1 MSGNVVVF
9 ATILAKS
16 DCIDQ
21 VLEALTAMLE
31 PTRKEEGC
39 HNYDLHRDR
48 QDPKVF
54 VFHETWESAA
64 HLDAHNQTPHFKNL
78 STKLGEIA
86 ESVSVRLTTKL

>member
-1 MSGNVVVF
+1 MSDKVVVF
-9 ATILAKS
+9 ATLLAKS
-16 DCIDQ
+16 DSIDQ

-31 PTRKEEGC
+31 PSRKEEGC

-54 VFHETWESAA
+54 VFHETWESEA

-78 STKLGEIA
+78 STKLEGII
-86 ESVSVRLTTKL
+86 ESVSVRRTTKL